1 MYVDL
6 CLAFSQTEKGADAN
20 DVHAIA
26 VWKAAW
32 VLAYYWFIER
42 ITVEDCLFIIYS

>member
-1 MYVDL
+1 LSFGFKMYVDL

-26 VWKAAW
+26 V
-32 VLAYYWFIER
+32 
-42 ITVEDCLFIIYS
+42 